1 MRHGCFDDDADLQ
14 FPPKLKQAYVSVTQG
29 YLGIERQLKEP
40 GLNEFSPEDLAG
52 WPPTISTAL
61 ATNGLYVE
69 AECESTDEAC
79 GIGCGGNVGNRA
91 QACALAAIIDFV
103 VMQRHEGLHQRAH
116 QWSEADLDKESPGLG
131 FIVTHAEELYCA
143 YVNDKDVEELDRAH
157 AEEQVEDPEFND
169 KRGDMNL
176 PADALEP
183 HSQPVSRAPRAD
195 NDDGPEPHSQPVSQ
209 APRAAWR
216 SGAASWWS
224 ELPEETWTCQTWTSL
239 TMMSGAASW
248 WSAWSERLEEQRR
261 VPEPGWPQAEAWSEW
276 PQKKAEAW
284 SESEW
289 PEPGA
294 ASRSVLDQAEA
305 PQKKAEAWSEWP
317 QKKAEAAEAWSESE
331 WPEPGAASRSVLD
344 QAEAPQEQRRAPFL
358 PENFGDVPMPGPKQ
372 HERSPSSQ
380 RIPRQ
385 PSVPPPGWGAPK
397 KAEAAEASAS
407 PTGRKRRRR
416 ASPGEQRLR
425 GPAPT
430 CAPHL
435 EQRLLSPVPT
445 RAPCFEVRGASP
457 ADPHHCHSFEVR
469 SGPRRLESSSLPP
482 PPPPPPPPQPPK
494 PPPKPEARSLSPI

>member
-14 FPPKLKQAYVSVTQG
+14 FPPKLKQAYVSVTRA

-276 PQKKAEAW
+276 PQKKAEA
-284 SESEW
+284 
-289 PEPGA
+289 
-294 ASRSVLDQAEA
+294 
-305 PQKKAEAWSEWP
+305 AEAWN
-317 QKKAEAAEAWSESE
+317 ESE

-372 HERSPSSQ
+372 HERSPSPQ

-425 GPAPT
+425 GPAPVSYT
-430 CAPHL
+430 HL
-435 EQRLLSPVPT
+435 TLPT
-445 RAPCFEVRGASP
+445 NREV
-457 ADPHHCHSFEVR
+457 
-469 SGPRRLESSSLPP
+469 
-482 PPPPPPPPQPPK
+482 
-494 PPPKPEARSLSPI
+494 